1 MIAIGSDHGGYKLK
15 EEIKRYLEENEI
27 DYKDYGTYDEERTDY
42 PIYGKKVAEAVSK
55 GEADK
60 GILFCRSG
68 CGMVVV
74 ANKFKGVRA
83 ATPYNEIAAKLG
95 KADDDINV
103 LTIGSDYVTVNEA
116 ICVIRNWIAA
126 DFKGGRY
133 EERLK
138 MIEEIEDENMK

>member
-15 EEIKRYLEENEI
+15 EEIKRYLEENGI
-27 DYKDYGTYDEERTDY
+27 AYQDYGTYDEERTDY

-55 GEADK
+55 KEADG
-60 GILFCRSG
+60 GILICRSG

-83 ATPYNEIAAKLG
+83 ATAYNEIAAKLG

-103 LTIGSDYVTVNEA
+103 ITIGADYVTVNEA
-116 ICVIRNWIAA
+116 INVVRNWIGAE
-126 DFKGGRY
+126 FKGGRY

-138 MIEEIEDENMK
+138 LIEEIENENMK